1 MEIYTT
7 RRGTRI
13 AVGDAFRDVGRA
25 DARTLRVVALGEPYL
40 DWRGIRRCEVT
51 YRIVAQ
57 VGATKVPQGTKTVDA
72 ERLADRAVYVR
83 VENAGGEA

>member
-13 AVGDAFRDVGRA
+13 AVGDAFRDVARA
-25 DARTLRVVALGEPYL
+25 DARTLRVVEISEPYD
-40 DWRGIRRCEVT
+40 DWKGVRRCQIT

-57 VGATKVPQGTKTVDA
+57 VGATTLPERPERIDA
-72 ERLADRAVYVR
+72 ERLADRHLFVR
-83 VENAGGEA
+83 VEGGQG